1 MKDSK
6 NVGIMVGAYSLL
18 AGRGL
23 YRVLRDLGFHDLIRW
38 RASFGRLLQQAKII
52 EDLFQSRALQ
62 GFVMI
67 L

>member
-6 NVGIMVGAYSLL
+6 NVGIMVGDYSLL

-38 RASFGRLLQQAKII
+38 SASFGRLLQQAKII
-52 EDLFQSRALQ
+52 ENLF
-62 GFVMI
+62 
-67 L
+67 